1 VFGTL
6 RDLAFAWEWRKLVL
20 CIPMHDG
27 ACQLRRFFISTIS
40 FGSSSSTKT
49 TITEDFLTTPVVRQ
63 RAHAEKPA
71 LLSALG
77 ITRML

>member
-1 VFGTL
+1 MTVP
-6 RDLAFAWEWRKLVL
+6 V
-20 CIPMHDG
+20 
-27 ACQLRRFFISTIS
+27 QLRRFFISTIS

-63 RAHAEKPA
+63 PARAEKLA
-71 LLSALG
+71 FLSALG